1 LAKVL
6 HDPDTT
12 ESRRDLAAQV
22 AKPMR
27 QFLATESGSA
37 GLLLLAALAAL
48 IWSNSPVSDSYDSFW
63 NTDLSINLGNW
74 SVDHPIRYWIDEA
87 LMATFFFVIG
97 MEVRRELSMGEL
109 TERKRVWVAVLGGVG
124 GMLLPALIFLL
135 FNAGT
140 GNEHGWGIVI
150 ATDTAFLLGA
160 LAIVGPK
167 FPTQLRVFL
176 LTLAIVDDIVAISVI
191 GLFYS
196 DSVNFVAIGVCVA
209 CLAVIALFPRLD
221 VWRSGAYLA
230 VVVVLFVAAMESGIH
245 ATLAGMLGGLLVAAY
260 PPEPKKV
267 ERAARRVRA
276 FRQSPL
282 PEVARTANQSVQQA
296 VSPNERFQTL
306 LHPVTSYAIVPL
318 FALAN
323 AGVDLGGGVLGD
335 ALGSTL
341 TWGVVAGLV
350 LGKTLG
356 ITSGVVVAIRSRVGE
371 MPRGIG
377 KGQTVGGA
385 ALSGIGFTVS
395 LLIARLA
402 YDDIQTQDHAVVGI
416 FLASIIAVGLAWTI
430 FRMAAV
436 FRGET
441 SASLPRFLDK
451 PFDPEHDHYLGNP
464 DAPFVLVEY
473 GDYECPYCG
482 RATGMIRELRK
493 RMGDEMV
500 YVYRH
505 LALVD
510 VHPHAELAAEAAE
523 AANAQGKFWE
533 MHAELYDHQ
542 GDLDIEDLIGYAGKL
557 DLDVDRFVE
566 DVQSGRFSR
575 TVQKHAESGDAS
587 GAHGTPTFFVNGIRH
602 TGAYDAVSLAEELRS
617 TEREPA
623 SASA

>member
-1 LAKVL
+1 MKKT
-6 HDPDTT
+6 DPANLDHT

-27 QFLATESGSA
+27 QFLATETGSA
-37 GLLLLAALAAL
+37 GLLLVAVVVALA
-48 IWSNSPVSDSYDSFW
+48 WSNAPFSNSY
-63 NTDLSINLGNW
+63 TDLWTTTFSINLGDF
-74 SVDHPIRYWIDEA
+74 SISHDLRYWVDEA
-87 LMATFFFVIG
+87 LMALFFFVIG
-97 MEVRRELSMGEL
+97 MEVRRELNMGEL
-109 TERKRVWVAVLGGVG
+109 TDRKRVWVAVLGGIG
-124 GMLLPALIFLL
+124 GMVLPALIYLAI
-135 FNAGT
+135 NSGT

-191 GLFYS
+191 GIFYS
-196 DSVNFVAIGVCVA
+196 DSLDPIALGICVV
-209 CLAVIALFPRLD
+209 CLALIALFPRFG
-221 VWRSGAYLA
+221 VWRSGAYLG
-230 VVVVLFVAAMESGIH
+230 VGIVLVVAAMESGLH
-245 ATLAGMLGGLLVAAY
+245 ATLAGMIGGLFVAAY

-267 ERAARRVRA
+267 EKAARRVRA

-306 LHPVTSYAIVPL
+306 LHPLTSYAIVPL

-323 AGVDLGGGVLGD
+323 AGVDLGGGVLQN
-335 ALGSTL
+335 ALSSTL

-350 LGKTLG
+350 AGKCLG
-356 ITSGVVVAIRSRVGE
+356 ITAGVVGAVKSGVGAL
-371 MPRGIG
+371 PRGIG

-402 YDDIQTQDHAVVGI
+402 FDDLETQEHAVVGI
-416 FLASIIAVGLAWTI
+416 FVASILAVILAWAI
-430 FRMAAV
+430 FKLAAV

-441 SASLPRFLDK
+441 SASLPRKLDQAV
-451 PFDPEHDHYLGNP
+451 DLSRDHAAGNP
-464 DAPFVLVEY
+464 EAPFVLVEY
-473 GDYECPYCG
+473 GDYECPFCG
-482 RATGMIRELRK
+482 RATGMVRELREK
-493 RMGDEMV
+493 MGDKLL

-523 AANAQGKFWE
+523 AAGAQGKFWE
-533 MHAELYDHQ
+533 MHIELYDHQ

-566 DVQSGRFSR
+566 DVQAGRYSKR
-575 TVQKHAESGDAS
+575 VQEDAASGDAS
-587 GAHGTPTFFVNGIRH
+587 GAHGTPTFFVNGVRH
-602 TGAYDAVSLAEELRS
+602 TGAYDAVSLAAELQDTAVPGPS
-617 TEREPA
+617 G
-623 SASA
+623 

>member
-1 LAKVL
+1 MKAP

-12 ESRRDLAAQV
+12 ETRRDLAAQV

-37 GLLLLAALAAL
+37 GLLLFAAVAALV
-48 IWSNSPVSDSYDSFW
+48 WSNSPVSDTYDSFW
-63 NTDLSINLGNW
+63 NTALSINLGSW
-74 SVDHPIRYWIDEA
+74 TIDHSIRYWIDEA

-109 TERKRVWVAVLGGVG
+109 TDRKRVWVAVLGGIG
-124 GMLLPALIFLL
+124 GMVLPALLFLAI
-135 FNAGT
+135 NAGS

-196 DSVNFVAIGVCVA
+196 DSIDPVAIAVCVA
-209 CLAVIALFPRLD
+209 CLALIALFPRLN

-230 VVVVLFVAAMESGIH
+230 IGVVLFVAAMESGVH
-245 ATLAGMLGGLLVAAY
+245 ATLFGMLGGLLVAAY

-306 LHPVTSYAIVPL
+306 LHPITSYAIVPL

-323 AGVDLGGGVLGD
+323 AGVNLGDGVLTD
-335 ALGSTL
+335 ALSSTL
-341 TWGVVAGLV
+341 TWGIVAGLV

-356 ITSGVVVAIRSRVGE
+356 ITAGVVVAVKSKIGE

-416 FLASIIAVGLAWTI
+416 FIASILAVIVAWTI
-430 FRMAAV
+430 FKIAAV

-482 RATGMIRELRK
+482 RATGMVRELRE

-533 MHAELYDHQ
+533 MHVELYDHQ

-557 DLDVDRFVE
+557 DMDVDRFVE
-566 DVQSGRFSR
+566 DVQSGRYAKL
-575 TVQKHAESGDAS
+575 VQKHAESGDAS

-617 TEREPA
+617 TETEQAPA
-623 SASA
+623 

>member
-1 LAKVL
+1 
-6 HDPDTT
+6 
-12 ESRRDLAAQV
+12 
-22 AKPMR
+22 MR

-37 GLLLLAALAAL
+37 GLLLLAAVAAL
-48 IWSNSPVSDSYDSFW
+48 IWSNSPVADSYDSFW
-63 NTDLSINLGNW
+63 GTALSINVGDW
-74 SVDHPIRYWIDEA
+74 SIDHSLRYWIDEA
-87 LMATFFFVIG
+87 LMALFFFVIG
-97 MEVRRELSMGEL
+97 MEVRRELAMGEL
-109 TERKRVWVAVLGGVG
+109 TDRKRVTVAVLGGIG
-124 GMLLPALIFLL
+124 GMLLPAAIFLAI
-135 FNAGT
+135 NAGS

-191 GLFYS
+191 GIFYS
-196 DSVNFVAIGVCVA
+196 ESLDPVAIAICVA
-209 CLAVIALFPRLD
+209 ALALIALFPRIG
-221 VWRSGAYLA
+221 VWRSAAYFAAGFVA
-230 VVVVLFVAAMESGIH
+230 VIAAMESGFH
-245 ATLAGMLGGLLVAAY
+245 ATLAGMIAGLLVAAY
-260 PPEPKKV
+260 PPQPKKI
-267 ERAARRVRA
+267 EKAARKARA

-282 PEVARTANQSVQQA
+282 PEVARSANQSVQQA
-296 VSPNERFQTL
+296 ISPNERFQNV
-306 LHPVTSYAIVPL
+306 LHPFTSFLIVPL

-323 AGVDLGGGVLGD
+323 AGVDLRGGVLAD
-335 ALGSTL
+335 ALASTL
-341 TWGVVAGLV
+341 TWGIVAGLV

-356 ITSGVVVAIRSRVGE
+356 ITAGVVTAIKTGVGE

-385 ALSGIGFTVS
+385 ALSGIGFTIS

-416 FLASIIAVGLAWTI
+416 FIASILAVLVAWAI
-430 FRMAAV
+430 FKLAAV
-436 FRGET
+436 FRGEV
-441 SASLPRFLDK
+441 SAGLPRFLDT
-451 PFDPEHDHYLGNP
+451 PFDPERDHYLGNP

-482 RATGMIRELRK
+482 RATGMIRELRE

-523 AANAQGKFWE
+523 AANAQGRFWE
-533 MHAELYDHQ
+533 MHVELYDHQ

-566 DVQSGRFSR
+566 DVQGGRFSKR
-575 TVQKHAESGDAS
+575 VQQHAASGDAS

-602 TGAYDAVSLAEELRS
+602 TGAYDAISLAEELR
-617 TEREPA
+617 TQEPA
-623 SASA
+623 TAPD

>member
-1 LAKVL
+1 MAQVP

-22 AKPMR
+22 ARPMR

-37 GLLLLAALAAL
+37 GLLLLAAVAAL
-48 IWSNSPVSDSYDSFW
+48 IWSNSPVADSYDSFW
-63 NTDLSINLGNW
+63 GTALSFSVGDW
-74 SVDHPIRYWIDEA
+74 SIDHSFRYWIDEA
-87 LMATFFFVIG
+87 LMALFFFVIG

-109 TERKRVWVAVLGGVG
+109 TDRKRVAVAVLGGIG
-124 GMLLPALIFLL
+124 GMLLPAAIFLAI
-135 FNAGT
+135 NAGS

-191 GLFYS
+191 GVFYS
-196 DSVNFVAIGVCVA
+196 ESLDPIAIAICVA
-209 CLAVIALFPRLD
+209 ALILIALFPRLG
-221 VWRSGAYLA
+221 VWRSSAYLA
-230 VVVVLFVAAMESGIH
+230 AGVVAVIAAMESGFH
-245 ATLAGMLGGLLVAAY
+245 ATLAGMIAGLLVAAY
-260 PPEPKKV
+260 PPQPKKV
-267 ERAARRVRA
+267 EKAARKARA

-282 PEVARTANQSVQQA
+282 PEVALSANQSVQQA
-296 VSPNERFQTL
+296 VSPNERFQNI
-306 LHPVTSYAIVPL
+306 LHPFTSYLIVPL

-323 AGVDLGGGVLGD
+323 AGVDLRGGVLAD

-341 TWGVVAGLV
+341 TWGIVAGLV

-356 ITSGVVVAIRSRVGE
+356 ITTGVVAAIKTGVGQL
-371 MPRGIG
+371 PRGIG

-385 ALSGIGFTVS
+385 ALSGIGFTIS

-402 YDDIQTQDHAVVGI
+402 YDDIETQDRAVVGI
-416 FLASIIAVGLAWTI
+416 FIASILAVLFAWTI
-430 FRMAAV
+430 FKLAAV
-436 FRGET
+436 FRGEV
-441 SASLPRFLDK
+441 SAGLPRFLDS
-451 PFDPEHDHYLGNP
+451 PFDPERDHFLGNP
-464 DAPFVLVEY
+464 DANFILVEY

-482 RATGMIRELRK
+482 RATGMVRDLREQ
-493 RMGDEMV
+493 MGEQMV

-533 MHAELYDHQ
+533 MHVELYDHQ

-557 DLDVDRFVE
+557 ELDVDQFVE
-566 DVQSGRFSR
+566 DVQSGRFSKR
-575 TVQKHAESGDAS
+575 VQEDAASGDAS

-602 TGAYDAVSLAEELRS
+602 TGAYDAVSLAEELR
-617 TEREPA
+617 TQEHVNAPD
-623 SASA
+623 

>member
-1 LAKVL
+1 MKPL

-37 GLLLLAALAAL
+37 GLLLLAGVAAL
-48 IWSNSPVSDSYDSFW
+48 IWSNAPFSDSYFSFW
-63 NTDLSINLGNW
+63 STELSVKVGDLSIAHDL
-74 SVDHPIRYWIDEA
+74 RYWIDEA
-87 LMATFFFVIG
+87 LMAMFFFVIG
-97 MEVRRELSMGEL
+97 MEVRREMAMGEL
-109 TERKRVWVAVLGGVG
+109 TDRKRVLIAVMGGIG
-124 GMLLPALIFLL
+124 GMIFPALIYLAI
-135 FNAGT
+135 NSGS
-140 GNEHGWGIVI
+140 GHEHGWGMVI
-150 ATDTAFLLGA
+150 ATDTAFVLGA

-176 LTLAIVDDIVAISVI
+176 LTLAIVDDIVAITVI

-196 DSVNFVAIGVCVA
+196 EALDYTAIAICVA
-209 CLAVIALFPRLD
+209 ALFLIWLYPRIG
-221 VWRSGAYLA
+221 VWRSGIYFATVGVA
-230 VVVVLFVAAMESGIH
+230 VIAAMESGFH
-245 ATLAGMLGGLLVAAY
+245 ATLAGMIAGLLVAAY
-260 PPEPKKV
+260 PPQPKKV
-267 ERAARRVRA
+267 EKAARRVRA

-282 PEVARTANQSVQQA
+282 PEVARSANLGVQQA
-296 VSPNERFQTL
+296 LSPNERFQTVF
-306 LHPVTSYAIVPL
+306 HPFTSYVVVPL

-356 ITSGVVVAIRSRVGE
+356 ITTGVVTAIRTRIGE
-371 MPRGIG
+371 MPVGIG

-402 YDDIQTQDHAVVGI
+402 FDDQQTQDHAVVGI
-416 FLASIIAVGLAWTI
+416 FLASIISVALAWTI
-430 FRMAAV
+430 FKLAAV
-436 FRGET
+436 FRGEV
-441 SASLPRFLDK
+441 SAGLPRKLSL
-451 PFDPEHDHYLGNP
+451 PFDPDRDHFLGSP

-473 GDYECPYCG
+473 GDYECPFCG
-482 RATGMIRELRK
+482 RATGMVRELRE
-493 RMGDEMV
+493 RMGDQLL

-523 AANAQGKFWE
+523 AAGEQGKFWE
-533 MHAELYDHQ
+533 MHVELYDHQ
-542 GDLDIEDLIGYAGKL
+542 GDLDIEDLIGYAAKL
-557 DLDVDRFVE
+557 DMDVDRFVE
-566 DVQSGRFSR
+566 DVQAGRLAR
-575 TVQKHAESGDAS
+575 RVQQDAASGDAS
-587 GAHGTPTFFVNGIRH
+587 GAHGTPTFFVNGVRH
-602 TGAYDAVSLAEELRS
+602 VGAYDAVSLAAELRAA
-617 TEREPA
+617 EPVPA
-623 SASA
+623 GA

>member
-1 LAKVL
+1 
-6 HDPDTT
+6 
-12 ESRRDLAAQV
+12 
-22 AKPMR
+22 MR

-48 IWSNSPVSDSYDSFW
+48 IWSNSPVADSYDSFW
-63 NTDLSINLGNW
+63 NTDLSINLGDW
-74 SVDHPIRYWIDEA
+74 SIDHPLRYWLDEA

-97 MEVRRELSMGEL
+97 MEVRREFNMGEL
-109 TERKRVWVAVLGGVG
+109 TERKRVWVAVLGGIG
-124 GMLLPALIFLL
+124 GMLLPALIFLGM
-135 FNAGT
+135 NAGS

-196 DSVNFVAIGVCVA
+196 DSVNPVAIAVCVA
-209 CLAVIALFPRLD
+209 CLGLIALFPRFN

-230 VVVVLFVAAMESGIH
+230 VVIVLFVAAMESGIH

-267 ERAARRVRA
+267 EKAARRVRA

-282 PEVARTANQSVQQA
+282 PEVARNANQSVQQA
-296 VSPNERFQTL
+296 LSPNERFQTL

-335 ALGSTL
+335 AIGSTL

-350 LGKTLG
+350 IGKTLG
-356 ITSGVVVAIRSRVGE
+356 ITSGVVVALKTRVGE

-402 YDDIQTQDHAVVGI
+402 YDDIETQDHAVVGI
-416 FLASIIAVGLAWTI
+416 FIASIVAIGLAWVI
-430 FRMAAV
+430 FRLAAV
-436 FRGET
+436 IRGET

-451 PFDPEHDHYLGNP
+451 PFDPEYDHYLGDPN
-464 DAPFVLVEY
+464 APYQLVEY

-482 RATGMIRELRK
+482 RATGMIRELRE

-523 AANAQGKFWE
+523 AAGAQGKFWE
-533 MHAELYDHQ
+533 MHVELYDHQ
-542 GDLDIEDLIGYAGKL
+542 GDLDIEDLIGYAAKL

-566 DVQSGRFSR
+566 DVQSGRFSHV
-575 TVQKHAESGDAS
+575 VQKHAASGDAS

-602 TGAYDAVSLAEELRS
+602 TGAYDAVSLARELRS
-617 TEREPA
+617 TELHETPA
-623 SASA
+623 

>member
-1 LAKVL
+1 
-6 HDPDTT
+6 
-12 ESRRDLAAQV
+12 
-22 AKPMR
+22 MR

-37 GLLLLAALAAL
+37 GLLLLAAVAAL
-48 IWSNSPVSDSYDSFW
+48 IWSNSPVADTYDSFW
-63 NTDLSINLGNW
+63 GTALSINVGDW
-74 SVDHPIRYWIDEA
+74 SIDHSFRYWIDEA
-87 LMATFFFVIG
+87 LMALFFFVIG

-109 TERKRVWVAVLGGVG
+109 TDRKRVTVAVLGGIG
-124 GMLLPALIFLL
+124 GMLLPALIFL
-135 FNAGT
+135 AIVSGS

-191 GLFYS
+191 GVFYS
-196 DSVNFVAIGVCVA
+196 ESLDPVAISICAAALV
-209 CLAVIALFPRLD
+209 LIALFPRLG
-221 VWRSGAYLA
+221 VWRSSAYLA
-230 VVVVLFVAAMESGIH
+230 AGFVAVIAAMESGFH
-245 ATLAGMLGGLLVAAY
+245 ATLAGMIAGLLVAAY
-260 PPEPKKV
+260 PPQPKKV
-267 ERAARRVRA
+267 EKAARKARA

-282 PEVARTANQSVQQA
+282 PEVALSANQSVQQA
-296 VSPNERFQTL
+296 VSPNERFQNI
-306 LHPVTSYAIVPL
+306 LHPFTSYLIVPL

-323 AGVDLGGGVLGD
+323 AGVDLRGGVLGD

-356 ITSGVVVAIRSRVGE
+356 ITTGVVAAIKTGVGHL
-371 MPRGIG
+371 PRGIG
-377 KGQTVGGA
+377 KGQAVGGA
-385 ALSGIGFTVS
+385 ALSGIGFTIS

-402 YDDIQTQDHAVVGI
+402 YDDIETQDHAVVGI
-416 FLASIIAVGLAWTI
+416 FIASILAVFLAWAI
-430 FRMAAV
+430 FKLAAV
-436 FRGET
+436 FRGEV
-441 SASLPRFLDK
+441 SAGLPRFLDS
-451 PFDPEHDHYLGNP
+451 PFDPARDHYLGNP
-464 DAPFVLVEY
+464 DADFILVEY

-482 RATGMIRELRK
+482 RATGMVRELRE
-493 RMGDEMV
+493 RMGDKMV

-533 MHAELYDHQ
+533 MHVELYDHQ

-557 DLDVDRFVE
+557 DLDVDEFVE
-566 DVQSGRFSR
+566 DVQSGRFSKR
-575 TVQKHAESGDAS
+575 VQEDAASGDAS

-602 TGAYDAVSLAEELRS
+602 TGAYDAVSLAEELR
-617 TEREPA
+617 TQEHVTAPD
-623 SASA
+623 

>member
-1 LAKVL
+1 
-6 HDPDTT
+6 
-12 ESRRDLAAQV
+12 
-22 AKPMR
+22 MR

-37 GLLLLAALAAL
+37 GLLLFAAVAALV
-48 IWSNSPVSDSYDSFW
+48 WSNSPVADTYDSFW
-63 NTDLSINLGNW
+63 NTSLSINLASW
-74 SVDHPIRYWIDEA
+74 SIDHSIRYWIDEA

-109 TERKRVWVAVLGGVG
+109 TDRKRVWVAVLGGIG
-124 GMLLPALIFLL
+124 GMLIPVLIF
-135 FNAGT
+135 FGINAGS

-191 GLFYS
+191 GIFYS
-196 DSVNFVAIGVCVA
+196 DSINPYAIAICVA
-209 CLAVIALFPRLD
+209 CLALLALFPRLG
-221 VWRSGAYLA
+221 VWRSSAYLA
-230 VVVVLFVAAMESGIH
+230 VVVVLFVSAMESGIH

-260 PPEPKKV
+260 QPEPKKV

-282 PEVARTANQSVQQA
+282 PEVARNANQSVQQA
-296 VSPNERFQTL
+296 VSPNERFQTM
-306 LHPVTSYAIVPL
+306 LHPITSYVIVPL
-318 FALAN
+318 FAFAN
-323 AGVDLGGGVLGD
+323 AGVNLGNGVLAD
-335 ALGSTL
+335 AITSTL
-341 TWGVVAGLV
+341 TWGIVAGLV
-350 LGKTLG
+350 VGKTLG
-356 ITSGVVVAIRSRVGE
+356 ITTGVVIALKSKVGE
-371 MPRGIG
+371 LPRGIG

-416 FLASIIAVGLAWTI
+416 FIASILAVIVAWI
-430 FRMAAV
+430 VFKIAAV

-441 SASLPRFLDK
+441 SASLPRFLDR
-451 PFDPEHDHYLGNP
+451 PFDPERDHHLGNP

-482 RATGMIRELRK
+482 RATGMVRELREK
-493 RMGDEMV
+493 MGDEMV

-523 AANAQGKFWE
+523 AAAAQGKFWE
-533 MHAELYDHQ
+533 MHIELYDHQ
-542 GDLDIEDLIGYAGKL
+542 GDLDIEDLIGYAAKL
-557 DLDVDRFVE
+557 DLNVDRFVE
-566 DVQSGRFSR
+566 DVQSGAFAKR
-575 TVQKHAESGDAS
+575 VQEDAGSGDAS

-617 TEREPA
+617 TETEA
-623 SASA
+623 SEVAELESLQRHN

>member
-1 LAKVL
+1 
-6 HDPDTT
+6 
-12 ESRRDLAAQV
+12 
-22 AKPMR
+22 MR

-37 GLLLLAALAAL
+37 GLLLIAAVAALV
-48 IWSNSPVSDSYDSFW
+48 WSNSPVADTYDSFW
-63 NTDLSINLGNW
+63 STSLSISLADW
-74 SVDHPIRYWIDEA
+74 TIDHSIRYWIDEA

-109 TERKRVWVAVLGGVG
+109 TDRKRVWVAVLGGIG
-124 GMLLPALIFLL
+124 GMLLPALIFLGI
-135 FNAGT
+135 NAGS

-191 GLFYS
+191 GIFYS
-196 DSVNFVAIGVCVA
+196 DSIDPVAIGICLV
-209 CLAVIALFPRLD
+209 CLALIALFPRLN
-221 VWRSGAYLA
+221 VWRSAAYLA
-230 VVVVLFVAAMESGIH
+230 VLVVLFVAAMESGVH
-245 ATLAGMLGGLLVAAY
+245 ATLAGMLAGLLVAAY

-296 VSPNERFQTL
+296 VSPNERFQTM
-306 LHPVTSYAIVPL
+306 LHPITSYAIVPL

-323 AGVDLGGGVLGD
+323 AGVNLGGGVLGD
-335 ALGSTL
+335 AITSTL

-350 LGKTLG
+350 IGKTLG
-356 ITSGVVVAIRSRVGE
+356 ITTGVVVAVKSRVGE
-371 MPRGIG
+371 LPRGIG
-377 KGQTVGGA
+377 KGQTIGGA
-385 ALSGIGFTVS
+385 ALSGIGFTIS

-402 YDDIQTQDHAVVGI
+402 YEDIETQDRAVVGI
-416 FLASIIAVGLAWTI
+416 FIASILAVIVAWSI
-430 FRMAAV
+430 FKLAAV

-441 SASLPRFLDK
+441 SASLPRFLDA
-451 PFDPEHDHYLGNP
+451 PFDPEKDHYLGNP
-464 DAPFVLVEY
+464 DAPYVLVEY

-482 RATGMIRELRK
+482 RATGMIRELRE
-493 RMGDEMV
+493 RMGEEMV

-533 MHAELYDHQ
+533 MHVELYDHQ

-557 DLDVDRFVE
+557 DLDVDQFVE

-575 TVQKHAESGDAS
+575 RVQEHAASGDAS

-602 TGAYDAVSLAEELRS
+602 TGAYDAVSLADELR
-617 TEREPA
+617 TTEPA
-623 SASA
+623 RPPH

>member
-1 LAKVL
+1 
-6 HDPDTT
+6 
-12 ESRRDLAAQV
+12 
-22 AKPMR
+22 MR

-37 GLLLLAALAAL
+37 GLLLLAAVAAL
-48 IWSNSPVSDSYDSFW
+48 IWSNSPVADSYDSFW
-63 NTDLSINLGNW
+63 GTALSINVGDW
-74 SVDHPIRYWIDEA
+74 SIDHSLRYWIDEA
-87 LMATFFFVIG
+87 LMALFFFVIG
-97 MEVRRELSMGEL
+97 MEVRRELAMGEL
-109 TERKRVWVAVLGGVG
+109 TDRKRVTVAVLGGIG
-124 GMLLPALIFLL
+124 GMLLPAAIFLAI
-135 FNAGT
+135 NAGS

-191 GLFYS
+191 GIFYS
-196 DSVNFVAIGVCVA
+196 ESLDPVAIAICVA
-209 CLAVIALFPRLD
+209 ALALIALFPRIG
-221 VWRSGAYLA
+221 VWRSAAYFAAGFVA
-230 VVVVLFVAAMESGIH
+230 VIAAMESGFH
-245 ATLAGMLGGLLVAAY
+245 ATLAGMIAGLLVAAY
-260 PPEPKKV
+260 PPQPKKI
-267 ERAARRVRA
+267 EKAARKARA

-282 PEVARTANQSVQQA
+282 PEVARSANQSVQQA
-296 VSPNERFQTL
+296 ISPNERFQNV
-306 LHPVTSYAIVPL
+306 LHPFTSFLIVPL

-323 AGVDLGGGVLGD
+323 AGVDLRGGVLAD
-335 ALGSTL
+335 ALASTL
-341 TWGVVAGLV
+341 TWGIVAGLV

-356 ITSGVVVAIRSRVGE
+356 ITAGVVTAIKTGVGE

-377 KGQTVGGA
+377 KGQTVGGV
-385 ALSGIGFTVS
+385 ALSGIGFTIS

-416 FLASIIAVGLAWTI
+416 FIASILAVLVAWAI
-430 FRMAAV
+430 FKLAAV
-436 FRGET
+436 FRGEV
-441 SASLPRFLDK
+441 SAGLPRFLDT
-451 PFDPEHDHYLGNP
+451 PFDPERDHYLGNP

-482 RATGMIRELRK
+482 RATGMIRELRE

-523 AANAQGKFWE
+523 AANAQGRFWE
-533 MHAELYDHQ
+533 MHVELYDHQ

-566 DVQSGRFSR
+566 DVQGGRFSKR
-575 TVQKHAESGDAS
+575 VQQHAASGDAS

-602 TGAYDAVSLAEELRS
+602 TGAYDAISLAEELR
-617 TEREPA
+617 TQEPA
-623 SASA
+623 TAPD